1 MALDGIVLNKVKQD
15 LCLHLPIRINK
26 ISQSSDSEI
35 VFNVHSGNVRT
46 NLVVSLHSN
55 DNHISLSNKSYT
67 DFKDPSTFVMV
78 LRKHLINGIIYDIE
92 QIEYDRFLLL
102 HIKALNEMYDEKKYL
117 LSVELMGKYA
127 NLILVDEADGKII
140 DAYKKIPPF
149 ENTKR
154 TILVGAKFEVIESQH
169 KLDPFTIDNVNE
181 DESFVKQ
188 LQGFS
193 KTLELE
199 VRERLKTTS
208 FSNIMEEIKN
218 SQNLYVNDGDYHVI
232 ELTYQNKTSSIYSI
246 EDGFDYIFFHKSETE
261 RIKSVTDDIFKY
273 IKRQLKHFNSKMV
286 KLNISLDEAINLETD
301 KVNGDLL
308 YMYPNIE
315 EKGLKEVEVEDYEG
329 DKVLIK
335 LDPKLS
341 IKQNANKYYQTYT
354 KKRKGKVYIEEQ
366 IKICQSEIDYF
377 NGLEEQLSIAG
388 YQDGL
393 EIKEELTR
401 FGYLKKK
408 HNSISKK
415 KKKINLYQ
423 IKYKD
428 YLITWGKNN
437 TQNEFLTFDY
447 ARNDHTFFH
456 AQKFHGS
463 HVVVNSSNLDE
474 DVIRMAA
481 NIAAYYS
488 QGRLS
493 SSVPVDYCLIKD
505 VKKIK
510 GAKPGFVAIKNQK
523 TIYIDP
529 EEPKLDILTI

>member
-1 MALDGIVLNKVKQD
+1 MALDGIILSKVKED
-15 LCLHLPIRINK
+15 LVNHLPIRINK

-35 VFNVHSGNVRT
+35 IFNVHSGNVRT
-46 NLVVSLHSN
+46 NLVISLHSN
-55 DNHISLSNKSYT
+55 DNHISLSKKTYT
-67 DFKDPSTFVMV
+67 DFSEPSTFVMV
-78 LRKHLINGIIYDIE
+78 LRKYLVNGIITDIE

-102 HIKALNEMYDEKKYL
+102 HIRALNEMYDEKKYL

-127 NLILVDEADGKII
+127 NLILVDKQDNRII

-169 KLDPFTIDNVNE
+169 KLDPFKVDSINE
-181 DESFVKQ
+181 DESLVKQ

-193 KTLELE
+193 KTLEQE
-199 VRERLKTTS
+199 VRFRLKTNS
-208 FSNIMEEIKN
+208 FKQVMEIIKN
-218 SQNLYVNDGDYHVI
+218 SHELYVCDNDYHVI
-232 ELTYQNKTSSIYSI
+232 ELTYLNKPSTCHLI

-261 RIKSVTDDIFKY
+261 RIKSVTDDIFKF
-273 IKRQLKHFNSKMV
+273 IKRQLKHYNSKMV
-286 KLNISLDEAINLETD
+286 KLQLSLAEAINLEGD
-301 KVNGDLL
+301 KTSGDLL

-315 EKGLKEVEVEDYEG
+315 EKGLKQVEVEDFEG
-329 DKVLIK
+329 NTVLIK

-341 IKQNANKYYQTYT
+341 VKQNANKYYQAYT

-366 IKICQSEIDYF
+366 IEICQKEIDYF

-393 EIKEELTR
+393 EIKEELIR
-401 FGYLKKK
+401 FGYLRKKT
-408 HNSISKK
+408 NTNNKK

-423 IKYKD
+423 IKYND
-428 YLITWGKNN
+428 HLITWGKNN
-437 TQNEFLTFDY
+437 TQNDFLTFDY
-447 ARNDHTFFH
+447 SRNDHTFFH

-463 HVVVNSSNLDE
+463 HVVVNGKDLDE
-474 DVIRMAA
+474 DTIRTAA
-481 NIAAYYS
+481 NIAAYFS

-493 SSVPVDYCLIKD
+493 SSLPVDYCLIKD

-529 EEPKLDILTI
+529 EEPKLDIHTI